1 MVAAKN
7 VFSNNKV
14 ELRKNFDTWKCIV
27 YTFLNKHSILPM
39 LISDTQVLH
48 KMFGQKQLFLDNDM
62 AIMAFVS
69 QTALHAVYC
78 FKWNFKNKLKLS
90 W

>member
-1 MVAAKN
+1 
-7 VFSNNKV
+7 
-14 ELRKNFDTWKCIV
+14 
-27 YTFLNKHSILPM
+27 M
-39 LISDTQVLH
+39 LISDTQVFH

-78 FKWNFKNKLKLS
+78 FK
-90 W
+90 